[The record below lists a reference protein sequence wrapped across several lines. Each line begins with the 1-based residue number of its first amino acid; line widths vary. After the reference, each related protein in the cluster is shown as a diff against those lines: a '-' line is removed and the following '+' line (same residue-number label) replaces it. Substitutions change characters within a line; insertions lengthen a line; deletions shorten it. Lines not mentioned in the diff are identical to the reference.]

1 MSIPPIPEGK
11 SRLLLVEGPDD
22 ILFFAKL
29 VEHLECSAPERLD
42 FTMFAALPFGGA
54 QQLVSSLELLARDP
68 RYDQVSHIG
77 IVRDSDYNTDAF
89 SSVRSAIGRFNSQ
102 PPTSSMPVP
111 TEVFVPTQEQPHV
124 SVLTMPLKTDGT
136 LESVVLS
143 ALDDDLI
150 VPCVNGYFTCIES
163 EDPNTD
169 FSRSRLPK
177 SKLAVLIAGKSADRN
192 KANVSDVKRRLL
204 HNVYNM
210 TWLPSDFW
218 ERKPFDDAKAFLT
231 QLLKP

>member
-22 ILFFAKL
+22 MLFFGKL
-29 VEHLECSAPERLD
+29 IEHLQSKTPDTLD
-42 FTMFAALPFGGA
+42 FTNFAALPFGGA

-68 RYDQVSHIG
+68 KYDQVSHIG

-89 SSVRSAIGRFNSQ
+89 ASVCSAIERFNKQ
-102 PPTSSMPVP
+102 PPTADMPVP
-111 TEVFVPTQEQPHV
+111 TKVFVPTQEQPYV
-124 SVLTMPLKTDGT
+124 SVLTIPLSDDGT

-143 ALDDDLI
+143 ALDDDQI
-150 VPCVNGYFTCIES
+150 VPCMNGYFNCIE
-163 EDPNTD
+163 EVDPNAD
-169 FSRSRLPK
+169 FSPSRLPK

-192 KANVSDVKRRLL
+192 KSNVPDVKRRLL

-210 TWLPSDFW
+210 TWLPTNFW
-218 ERKPFDDAKAFLT
+218 EREPFNDAKAFLR
-231 QLLKP
+231 QLLAG